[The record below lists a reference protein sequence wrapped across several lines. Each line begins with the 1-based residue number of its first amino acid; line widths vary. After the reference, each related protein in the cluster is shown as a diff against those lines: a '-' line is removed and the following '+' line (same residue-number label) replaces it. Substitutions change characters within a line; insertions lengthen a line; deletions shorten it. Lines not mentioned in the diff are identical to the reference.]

1 MRLVTYR
8 RDGAVRHGR
17 LLPDALGTG
26 EIRSE
31 ERSDEAGSSR
41 PPGAPAS
48 EASAASRAPQHIAEL
63 GDGDLGALLAAVF
76 PLTDGT
82 LPRPAGRYPLA
93 GVELLAPLP
102 RPGKLLAAAANYQ
115 DHVTETGGEPLDKT
129 RITPRLFLKPSTSI
143 VGPDATVEL
152 PDVSGE
158 VDWEAELSVV
168 IGARARHVRPADALG
183 VVAGYMTSNDVS
195 ARSLDF
201 GYPRDSEDKAVWF
214 FDWLA
219 GKWCD
224 GFAPTGPWLVTADE
238 AGDPQALPVEL
249 DVNGKVRQQG
259 STKDMIFS
267 VAELVAHASRLMTLE
282 PGDVIMTGTPSG
294 VGAATGEYL
303 RPGDV
308 MTVTIGGLG
317 TLRTTVA

>member
-8 RDGAVRHGR
+8 RAGAVRHGR
-17 LLPDALGTG
+17 LL
-26 EIRSE
+26 
-31 ERSDEAGSSR
+31 AGQ
-41 PPGAPAS
+41 P
-48 EASAASRAPQHIAEL
+48 ELVAEL
-63 GDGDLGALLAAVF
+63 GDGDLGRLLAAVF
-76 PLTDGT
+76 PLTEAA
-82 LPRPAGRYPLA
+82 LPAATGEFPLA
-93 GVELLAPLP
+93 DLQLLAPLP

-129 RITPRLFLKPSTSI
+129 RISPRLFLKPSTSV

-152 PDVSGE
+152 PDISDE

-168 IGARARHVRPADALG
+168 IGARARNVRPADALG

-195 ARSLDF
+195 ARSLDL
-201 GYPRDSEDKAVWF
+201 GYPRDSSDNAVWF

-224 GFAPTGPWLVTADE
+224 GFAPIGPWLVTADE
-238 AGDPQALPVEL
+238 VDDPQALAVEL

-259 STKDMIFS
+259 STKDMIFT